1 MSDDEDVFNVMNDAK
16 KDENIQLLT
25 SSSKPK
31 KVGRKK
37 KEVVL
42 VPMIEKPKQ
51 KRTRSEEAEKAMK
64 ERLAQLRI
72 KAYEKRMENKK
83 LREQQKQEEAEK
95 VEKVNKYLKN
105 DDLFEK
111 KYADKFEKI
120 TDLITTV
127 SNDVSEMKEYKKQKQ
142 LQKIEREKRQQAEK
156 EAANKPTEN
165 KSDTLQTPTRMAS
178 VAPLTASQIL
188 STVATTMEI
197 PINKPQIINY
207 KKMTFGNKQKYF

>member
-188 STVATTMEI
+188 SNVATTMEI

>member
-188 STVATTMEI
+188 SNVATTMEI
-197 PINKPQIINY
+197 PINKPQIFNY